1 MSVTITDLF
10 CGAGGSSLGAVYAG
24 AELRLGLNHWDRA
37 VETHNANF
45 PDADHDC
52 ADVSQT
58 NPRRYRRSDILLAS
72 PECTNHSLAKGALRR
87 KPKAASLFDDGP
99 AGDAEQDRSR
109 ATMWDVVRFAEVH
122 QYAAIIVEN
131 VVDAFK
137 WGPGDDGALFRAW
150 VLSLHALGYEHEIV
164 WLNSMFAGLVPQSRD
179 RMYVV
184 FWQRGM
190 RRPDLNVRPVSWCP
204 QCESVVR
211 GRQSFKRHI
220 KSRWGRYGT
229 QYLYTCPECLG
240 VVHPGAV
247 PAAAAIDWTLPI
259 GRIGDRARPLA
270 TATRSRIKAGLE
282 RLVGRLIDA
291 MDGAA

>member
-24 AELRLGLNHWDRA
+24 AELLLGLNHWDRA

-52 ADVSQT
+52 ADISAT
-58 NPRRYRRSDILLAS
+58 NPRRYKRTNGLIAS
-72 PECTNHSLAKGALRR
+72 PECTNHSLAKGSRRR
-87 KPKAASLFDDGP
+87 KPQAASLLDDGP

-109 ATMWDVVRFAEVH
+109 ATMFDVHRFAEVH
-122 QYAAIIVEN
+122 EYDWIIVEN
-131 VVDAFK
+131 VVDAWK
-137 WGPGDDGALFRAW
+137 WGPDDDGSTFQLWLR
-150 VLSLHALGYEHEIV
+150 LICNLGYEHEIV

-184 FWQRGM
+184 FWRRGM
-190 RRPDLNVRPVSWCP
+190 RRPNLDVRPVAWCP

-211 GRQSFKRHI
+211 GRQSFKRHDRP
-220 KSRWGRYGT
+220 RWGRYGT